1 MRWVYTGCVFRLTGL
16 GVLVSKVA
24 RCRFVGLLPVLVLAV
39 AIVPA
44 AAGQAQHSPRSHA
57 QARLALAADT
67 TFREGVHAELL
78 PHISTLL
85 GISKEEECPVMQ
97 RAVRTATLMQGFDV
111 SVTNKN
117 DIVLFIVDETA
128 NDQNLYLTSPE
139 GALRKVV
146 SVKAGVGDVVRITDK
161 DKEAFKKEEQFW
173 VDRLVPSGAPK

>member
-1 MRWVYTGCVFRLTGL
+1 
-16 GVLVSKVA
+16 
-24 RCRFVGLLPVLVLAV
+24 
-39 AIVPA
+39 
-44 AAGQAQHSPRSHA
+44 
-57 QARLALAADT
+57 
-67 TFREGVHAELL
+67 
-78 PHISTLL
+78 
-85 GISKEEECPVMQ
+85 MQ
-97 RAVRTATLMQGFDV
+97 RAVRTATLVQGFDV

-117 DIVLFIVDETA
+117 DIVLFVVDETA